1 LTNKILVYAAAA
13 STCTAGILHLAIVPM
28 FFTMMPTNVII
39 FFIVAGLAQVFWV
52 VPVIKKWGKLWYYI
66 GIGGTIILI
75 IMFIIAVPARGL
87 PVSEL
92 EVAIILAQIVFIILY
107 SITFR
112 ESRAYLNKGATS

>member
-1 LTNKILVYAAAA
+1 
-13 STCTAGILHLAIVPM
+13 
-28 FFTMMPTNVII
+28 MMPTNVTM

-75 IMFIIAVPARGL
+75 IMFIVAVPARGL

>member
-1 LTNKILVYAAAA
+1 
-13 STCTAGILHLAIVPM
+13 M
-28 FFTMMPTNVII
+28 FFTMMPTNVTI
-39 FFIVAGLAQVFWV
+39 FFIVTGLAQVFWV

-75 IMFIIAVPARGL
+75 IMFIVAVPARGL

-112 ESRAYLNKGATS
+112 ESRAYLNK